1 MRHNVKGRKLGRT
14 ASHKSAL
21 LNSLAT
27 SLLKHKRIKT
37 TLAKAKETRGFVESI
52 ITKARKNDPNSVRQ
66 VMRVINDK
74 EVVKEL
80 FSDIVPK
87 VGDRPGG
94 YTRVIKLGN
103 RKGDAASMAIIELV
117 DYNEVVNKKA
127 EAEKDKKESKK
138 ETKEKSQEVEE
149 AKVVEET
156 PAEEEKSAK
165 TKKATKAKKETKTK
179 KESKSEKEE
188 KQIKETKPK
197 KEAKAKKET
206 KAKKESKPKKEKSS
220 KKDKDKK

>member
-14 ASHKSAL
+14 ASHRSAL

-27 SLLKHKRIKT
+27 SLLKHKRIRT

-52 ITKARKNDPNSVRQ
+52 ITKARKNDSNSVRQ
-66 VMRVINDK
+66 VMRFINDK

-80 FSDIVPK
+80 FADIVPK

-94 YTRVIKLGN
+94 FTRVIKLGN

-117 DYNEVVNKKA
+117 DYNEVINKKA

-138 ETKEKSQEVEE
+138 ETKGKNKEVEE
-149 AKVVEET
+149 ANVVEET
-156 PAEEEKSAK
+156 PAKEEEKPVKA
-165 TKKATKAKKETKTK
+165 KKADKAKKETKAK
-179 KESKSEKEE
+179 KEDKKE
-188 KQIKETKPK
+188 KETKPK
-197 KEAKAKKET
+197 KEA

-220 KKDKDKK
+220 KKDKK